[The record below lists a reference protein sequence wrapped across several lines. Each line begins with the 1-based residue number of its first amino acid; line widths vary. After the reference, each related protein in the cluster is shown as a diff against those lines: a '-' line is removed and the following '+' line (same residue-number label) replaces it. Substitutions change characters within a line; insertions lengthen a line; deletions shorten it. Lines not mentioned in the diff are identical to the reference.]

1 MTKTFR
7 CTITFSSGH
16 HLGLVQLEALESL
29 SAECNASVQTR
40 LSTMPRLSL
49 EDIKPQLVAIK
60 KAFQVLDIDSDD
72 GTLGRAISRLIAR
85 SMTIVCT

>member
-1 MTKTFR
+1 MLLSAR
-7 CTITFSSGH
+7 H
-16 HLGLVQLEALESL
+16 VGLVQLEALESL

-40 LSTMPRLSL
+40 LSAMPRLSL

-72 GTLGRAISRLIAR
+72 GMLVGLFSRHAHVCISLGRIH
-85 SMTIVCT
+85 